1 MKRTLLN
8 LFLYSAVMALSGLLH
23 AGVAP
28 APVSLGAE
36 TTERSMLEDALA
48 PEVSFRYDYDFP
60 MSLQS
65 GQGEYSMHEYRAAIP
80 LPPVIS
86 KTFVMVTSLNYR
98 LFEADVDTDLVHSTF
113 DLHTLRLP
121 VQAAWLSPTSPWLV
135 IGYVEPGIS
144 TDFSV
149 VDRDSMDLTAALGV
163 GYRFSDN
170 FMVALGG
177 GYSRNYGEDQ
187 ALPAFALLWKASDQ
201 FTLTMSPDGVVPE
214 WRITDDWR
222 LRLRL
227 DFIGGRWTIQDD
239 ESAARQLELQGAS
252 LSLLVEHRLFEKCWM
267 TLGAGFNTMSSLRLE
282 DSAGAGIVDS
292 DLDEALVI
300 RSGLKWKF

>member
-1 MKRTLLN
+1 
-8 LFLYSAVMALSGLLH
+8 
-23 AGVAP
+23 
-28 APVSLGAE
+28 
-36 TTERSMLEDALA
+36 MLEDALA

-60 MSLQS
+60 MSLQT

-86 KTFVMVTSLNYR
+86 ETFVMVTSLNYR
-98 LFEADVDTDLVHSTF
+98 LFEADVATDAVDAAF

-135 IGYVEPGIS
+135 IGYIEPGIS

-149 VDRDSMDLTAALGV
+149 VDRDSLDLTGALGV

-170 FMVALGG
+170 FMVALGA

-201 FTLTMSPDGVVPE
+201 FMLTMSPDGVVPE

-252 LSLLVEHRLFEKCWM
+252 LGLLVEHRLFDKCWM
-267 TLGAGFNTMSSLRLE
+267 TLGAGFNTVASLRLE
-282 DSAGAGIVDS
+282 DASGAGIVDS
-292 DLDEALVI
+292 DLEEAMVI
-300 RSGLKWKF
+300 RSGLKWRF